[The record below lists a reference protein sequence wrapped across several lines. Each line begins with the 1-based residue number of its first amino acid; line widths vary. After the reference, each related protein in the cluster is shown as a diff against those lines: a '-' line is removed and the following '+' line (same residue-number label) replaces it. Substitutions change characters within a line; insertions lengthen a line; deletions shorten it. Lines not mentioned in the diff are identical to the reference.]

1 MSDSLLEAIQAL
13 KQRAERLEQEASELR
28 QELTRLAE
36 VMTSPSAVV
45 ARYVIEGE
53 TYEITQHDVEL
64 ARAGLAKPW
73 AESAVYELAVIKKV
87 AEKLHGLSPEEQND
101 YFSKLIE
108 AIWPDALENETAI
121 DTRTETKIGG
131 CI

>member
-1 MSDSLLEAIQAL
+1 MDDSLLEAIKTL
-13 KQRAERLEQEASELR
+13 SQRAERLEQEASELR

-36 VMTSPSAVV
+36 GLTNPLAVV

-87 AEKLHGLSPEEQND
+87 AAKLRGLSPEEQND

-108 AIWPDALENETAI
+108 AIWPDALEDETAI